1 MSLTLNRRA
10 KRALAV
16 VLIGGSLAGFAF
28 SSAYFS
34 STDTSNFT
42 QLTAGTI
49 VISSTPATATWSG
62 AYSNLLPGASATADV
77 NVANTGTAGLVYAI
91 AGIASVDYPGPGA
104 GPGFDSALGLKV
116 YDGLCSSLDFN
127 TATPLNAATTFATI
141 ASTTDIVGDSAP
153 YTQTGDVYLA
163 SSSDKDL
170 CVRVTFVNSGSPQ
183 DALQGAT
190 ADLSLDFNATQI
202 NAAGD
207 VAP

>member
-1 MSLTLNRRA
+1 MSLTLSRRA

-34 STDTSNFT
+34 STDTTNFT

-62 AYSNLLPGASATADV
+62 AYANLLPGASATADV
-77 NVANTGTAGLVYAI
+77 NVANTGTAGLVFAI
-91 AGIASVDYPGPGA
+91 AGTASVGTV
-104 GPGFDSALGLKV
+104 GFDGALALKL
-116 YDGLCSSLDFN
+116 YDGLCSSVNFG

-141 ASTTDIVGDSAP
+141 ASTTDLVGSSAP
-153 YTQTGDVYLA
+153 YTQAGDIYLA
-163 SSSDKDL
+163 ASSNKNL
-170 CVRVTFVNSGSPQ
+170 CVRVTFVNSGTPQ
-183 DALQGAT
+183 NTLQGAT

>member
-1 MSLTLNRRA
+1 MSLTLTRQA
-10 KRALAV
+10 KRIAAV
-16 VLIGGSLAGFAF
+16 VVIGGSLAGFAF

-34 STDTSNFT
+34 STDTTDFT

-49 VISSTPATATWSG
+49 ELSSTPATATWTG

-77 NVANTGTAGLVYAI
+77 NVANTGSAGLVFAI
-91 AGIASVDYPGPGA
+91 AGTASTDTV
-104 GPGFDSALGLKV
+104 GFDSALGLKV
-116 YDGLCSSLDFN
+116 YDGLCSSLNFN
-127 TATPLNAATTFATI
+127 TATPLNSATTFADL
-141 ASTTDIVGDSAP
+141 ASTTDLVGDSAP
-153 YTQTGDVYLA
+153 YTQTGDIYLA
-163 SSSDKDL
+163 ASSDKDL

-183 DALQGAT
+183 DTLQGAT

>member
-34 STDTSNFT
+34 STDTSDFT

-77 NVANTGTAGLVYAI
+77 NVANTGTAGLVFAI
-91 AGIASVDYPGPGA
+91 AGSASVDTV
-104 GPGFDSALGLKV
+104 GFDSALGLKV
-116 YDGLCSSLDFN
+116 YSGLCSSLDFS
-127 TATPLNAATTFATI
+127 TAIPLNSATTFATI
-141 ASTTDIVGDSAP
+141 ASPSDIVGDSAP

-163 SSSDKDL
+163 SSTSKDL

-183 DALQGAT
+183 DSLQGAT

-202 NAAGD
+202 DAAGN

>member
-1 MSLTLNRRA
+1 MSVTLNRRA

-34 STDTSNFT
+34 STDTSDFS
-42 QLTAGTI
+42 QLKAGTI
-49 VISSTPATATWSG
+49 IISSTPATATWSG
-62 AYSNLLPGASATADV
+62 AYSNLLPGASATADL
-77 NVANTGTAGLVYAI
+77 NVANTGSAGLVFAI
-91 AGIASVDYPGPGA
+91 AGTASVDTA
-104 GPGFDSALGLKV
+104 GFDSALGLKV
-116 YDGLCSSLDFN
+116 YDGLCSSLNFN
-127 TATPLNAATTFATI
+127 TATPLNSATTFATI
-141 ASTTDIVGDSAP
+141 ASTTDIVGDSAA
-153 YTQTGDVYLA
+153 YTQTGDIYLA
-163 SSSDKDL
+163 SSSSKNL

>member
-1 MSLTLNRRA
+1 MSLTLTRRA
-10 KRALAV
+10 KRAVAV

-34 STDTSNFT
+34 STDTSDFT
-42 QLTAGTI
+42 TLTAGTI

-62 AYSNLLPGASATADV
+62 AYSNLLPGASAAADV
-77 NVANTGTAGLVYAI
+77 NVANTGTAGLVFAI
-91 AGIASVDYPGPGA
+91 AGTASVDTV
-104 GPGFDSALGLKV
+104 GFDTALGLKV
-116 YDGLCSSLDFN
+116 YNGLCSSLNFN
-127 TATPLNAATTFATI
+127 TASPLNSATTFADL
-141 ASTTDIVGDSAP
+141 ASTTDLVGDSAP
-153 YTQTGDVYLA
+153 YTQTGDIYLA
-163 SSSDKDL
+163 STSDQDL

-183 DALQGAT
+183 DTLQGAT

>member
-1 MSLTLNRRA
+1 MSLTLSRRA
-10 KRALAV
+10 KRAAAV
-16 VLIGGSLAGFAF
+16 VVIGGSLAGFAF

-34 STDTSNFT
+34 STDTTDFT

-49 VISSTPATATWSG
+49 VIDSTPSTATWSG

-77 NVANTGTAGLVYAI
+77 NVANTGTAGLVFAI
-91 AGIASVDYPGPGA
+91 AGTASTDTV
-104 GPGFDSALGLKV
+104 GFDSALGLKV
-116 YDGLCSSLDFN
+116 YDGLCSSLNFN
-127 TATPLNAATTFATI
+127 TATPLNSATTFADL
-141 ASTTDIVGDSAP
+141 ATTSDVVGDSAP
-153 YTQTGDVYLA
+153 YTQTGDIYLA
-163 SSSDKDL
+163 STSSKNL
-170 CVRVTFVNSGSPQ
+170 CVRVTFANSGSPQ

>member
-1 MSLTLNRRA
+1 MSLTLSRRA
-10 KRALAV
+10 KRAAAV
-16 VLIGGSLAGFAF
+16 VVIGGSLAGFAF

-34 STDTSNFT
+34 STDTTDFT

-77 NVANTGTAGLVYAI
+77 NVANTGTAGLAFAI
-91 AGIASVDYPGPGA
+91 AGTASVNTA
-104 GPGFDSALGLKV
+104 GFDSALGLKI
-116 YDGLCSSLDFN
+116 YNGLCSSLNFN
-127 TATPLNAATTFATI
+127 TATPLNSATTFATV
-141 ASTTDIVGDSAP
+141 ASTTDIVGSSAP
-153 YTQTGDVYLA
+153 YTQTGDIYLA
-163 SSSDKDL
+163 ATSNKDL

-183 DALQGAT
+183 NALQGAT
-190 ADLSLDFNATQI
+190 ANLSLDFNATQI